1 MPDSARMQRI
11 EFCFFDA
18 GGGHRA
24 AATALQMSIEAQQ
37 RSWDVRLANLQ
48 ELMDELDILKR
59 YAGIRIEDYYNW
71 MLRSGWTLG
80 SVYLMK
86 VLQFAIWARH
96 RATVRLLERHWRE
109 TAPDMV
115 VSFVPHFNRALC
127 ESFANAWPGRP
138 FVTVL
143 TDIADIPPHFW
154 IERQRQYLVCGSE
167 RAVQQAREHGH
178 MDNRI
183 FHASGMI
190 LHPRFYEPPVE
201 ERAAGLARLALRAD
215 LPTAVVLFG
224 GYGSQ
229 AMLEIAKRL
238 DESKLELQLIF
249 ICGRNEKLAAALRAG
264 KPRLPRFVEGFTKDV
279 NQYMHL
285 ADFFI
290 GKPGPGSVSEALAM
304 KLPVIVACNAWTLP
318 QERYNAE
325 WVVEND
331 VGVALRSF
339 DEIVPAVGRMI
350 EPANLARFRA
360 NAGGLKN
367 RAVFEIPGML
377 EQILESNARVGET
390 VEAAKS

>member
-1 MPDSARMQRI
+1 MQRI
-11 EFCFFDA
+11 ELCFFDA

-37 RSWDVRLANLQ
+37 RSWDVRLLNIQ
-48 ELMDELDILKR
+48 ELLEELDILKR

-86 VLQFAIWARH
+86 VLQFVIWSRH
-96 RATVRLLERHWRE
+96 AAMVRVLERHWRE

-115 VSFVPHFNRALC
+115 VSFIPHFNRAIY

-143 TDIADIPPHFW
+143 TDIADFPPHFW

-167 RAVQQAREHGH
+167 RAMEQAREHGH

-183 FHASGMI
+183 FRASGMI
-190 LHPRFYEPPVE
+190 LHPRFYEAPVE
-201 ERAAGLARLALRAD
+201 ERVAGRLRLGLRED

-229 AMLEIAKRL
+229 AMLEIAERL

-249 ICGRNEKLAAALRAG
+249 ICGRNEKLASALRAG

-279 NQYMHL
+279 NRYMHL

-290 GKPGPGSVSEALAM
+290 GKPGPGSVNEALATR
-304 KLPVIVACNAWTLP
+304 LPVIVACNAWTLP
-318 QERYNAE
+318 QERYNAT
-325 WVVEND
+325 WVLEKE
-331 VGVALRSF
+331 VGVVLRSF
-339 DEIVPAVGRMI
+339 SKIVPAVGTMI

-367 RAVFEIPGML
+367 QAVFEIPAML
-377 EQILESNARVGET
+377 EQILEKTANV
-390 VEAAKS
+390 VEPYAAVKS

>member
-1 MPDSARMQRI
+1 MPESLPMERI
-11 EFCFFDA
+11 ECCFFDA

-24 AATALQMSIEAQQ
+24 AATALEMSIAAQR
-37 RSWDVRLANLQ
+37 RSWDVRLLNIQ
-48 ELMDELDILKR
+48 ELLEELDILKR

-86 VLQFAIWARH
+86 VLQFVIWSRH
-96 RATVRLLERHWRE
+96 AAMVRVLERHWRE

-115 VSFVPHFNRALC
+115 VSFIPHFNRAIY
-127 ESFANAWPGRP
+127 ESFANAYPGRP

-143 TDIADIPPHFW
+143 TDIADFPPHFW
-154 IERQRQYLVCGSE
+154 IERQRQFLVCGSE
-167 RAVQQAREHGH
+167 RAVEQAREHGH

-183 FHASGMI
+183 FRASGMI
-190 LHPRFYEPPVE
+190 LHPRFYEPAVE
-201 ERAAGLARLALRAD
+201 ERVAGRLRLGLRAD

-229 AMLEIAKRL
+229 AMLEIAERL
-238 DESKLELQLIF
+238 DDSKLELQLIF
-249 ICGRNEKLAAALRAG
+249 ICGRNEKLAGALRSG
-264 KPRLPRFVEGFTKDV
+264 KSRLPRYVEGFTKDV
-279 NQYMHL
+279 NRYMQV

-304 KLPVIVACNAWTLP
+304 RLPVIVSCNAWTLP

-325 WVVEND
+325 WVLENE
-331 VGVALRSF
+331 VGVVLRSF
-339 DEIVPAVGRMI
+339 AEIVPAVARMI

-367 RAVFEIPGML
+367 QAVFEIPGML
-377 EQILESNARVGET
+377 EQILESNTRAAET
-390 VEAAKS
+390 VEAAKN

>member
-1 MPDSARMQRI
+1 MQRI

-24 AATALQMSIEAQQ
+24 AATALQMSIQAQE
-37 RSWDVRLANLQ
+37 RSWDVRLLNIQ
-48 ELMDELDILKR
+48 ELLDELDILKR
-59 YAGIRIEDYYNW
+59 FAGIRIEDQYNW

-86 VLQFAIWARH
+86 VLQFAIWSRH
-96 RATVRLLERHWRE
+96 AATVRVLERHWRE
-109 TAPDMV
+109 TQPDMV
-115 VSFVPHFNRALC
+115 VSFIPHFNRALC
-127 ESFANAWPGRP
+127 ESFANVWPGRP

-143 TDIADIPPHFW
+143 TDIADFPPHFW

-167 RAVQQAREHGH
+167 RAVQQAHEHGH

-183 FHASGMI
+183 FRASGMI
-190 LHPRFYEPPVE
+190 LHPRFYEPVVE
-201 ERAAGLARLALRAD
+201 ERAAGLARLGLRAD

-229 AMLEIAKRL
+229 AMLEIAERL
-238 DESKLELQLIF
+238 DDSKLELQLIF
-249 ICGRNEKLAAALRAG
+249 ICGRNEKLASALRVG
-264 KPRLPRFVEGFTKDV
+264 GSRLPRFVEGFTKDV
-279 NQYMHL
+279 NRYMHL

-304 KLPVIVACNAWTLP
+304 QLPVIVSCNAWTLP

-325 WVVEND
+325 WVLENE
-331 VGVALRSF
+331 VGVVLRSF
-339 DEIVPAVGRMI
+339 SEIVPAVGRMI

-377 EQILESNARVGET
+377 EQVLEKSEKI
-390 VEAAKS
+390 VESYTAVKS

>member
-1 MPDSARMQRI
+1 MRDSARMQRI

-24 AATALQMSIEAQQ
+24 AATALQMSIQAQE
-37 RSWDVRLANLQ
+37 RLWDVRLLNIQ
-48 ELMDELDILKR
+48 ELLDELDILKR

-86 VLQFAIWARH
+86 VLQFAIWSRH
-96 RATVRLLERHWRE
+96 TATVRVLERHWRA

-115 VSFVPHFNRALC
+115 VSFIPHFNRALC

-143 TDIADIPPHFW
+143 TDIADYPPHFW
-154 IERQRQYLVCGSE
+154 IERQRQFLVCGSE
-167 RAVQQAREHGH
+167 RALEQAREHGH

-183 FHASGMI
+183 FRASGMI
-190 LHPRFYEPPVE
+190 LHPRFYEAPVE
-201 ERAAGLARLALRAD
+201 ERVAGLARLGLRAD

-229 AMLEIAKRL
+229 AMLEIAERL
-238 DESKLELQLIF
+238 DDSKLELQLIF
-249 ICGRNEKLAAALRAG
+249 ICGRNEKLASALRVG
-264 KPRLPRFVEGFTKDV
+264 GTRLPRFVEGFTKDV
-279 NQYMHL
+279 NRYMHL

-304 KLPVIVACNAWTLP
+304 QLPVIVSCNAWTLP

-325 WVVEND
+325 WVLENE
-331 VGVALRSF
+331 VGVVLRSF
-339 DEIVPAVGRMI
+339 SEIVPAVGRMI

-377 EQILESNARVGET
+377 EQVLEKSEKI
-390 VEAAKS
+390 VESYTAVKS

>member
-1 MPDSARMQRI
+1 MQRI

-24 AATALQMSIEAQQ
+24 AATALQMSIPAQE
-37 RSWDVRLANLQ
+37 RSWDVRLLNIQ
-48 ELMDELDILKR
+48 ELLDELDILKR

-86 VLQFAIWARH
+86 VLQFAIWSRH
-96 RATVRLLERHWRE
+96 AATVRVLERHWRE

-115 VSFVPHFNRALC
+115 VSFIPHFNRALC

-143 TDIADIPPHFW
+143 TDIADFPPHFW

-167 RAVQQAREHGH
+167 RAVEQAREHGH

-183 FHASGMI
+183 FRASGMI
-190 LHPRFYEPPVE
+190 LHPRFYEAPVE
-201 ERAAGLARLALRAD
+201 ERVAGLARLGLRAD

-229 AMLEIAKRL
+229 AMLEIAERL
-238 DESKLELQLIF
+238 DDSKLELQLIF
-249 ICGRNEKLAAALRAG
+249 ICGRNEKLASALRVG
-264 KPRLPRFVEGFTKDV
+264 GSRLPRFVEGFTKDV
-279 NQYMHL
+279 NRYMHL

-304 KLPVIVACNAWTLP
+304 KLPVIVSCNAWTLP
-318 QERYNAE
+318 QERYNAT
-325 WVVEND
+325 WVLENE
-331 VGVALRSF
+331 VGVVLRSF
-339 DEIVPAVGRMI
+339 SEIVPAVGRMI

-367 RAVFEIPGML
+367 RAAFEIPGML
-377 EQILESNARVGET
+377 EQILEKSEKS
-390 VEAAKS
+390 VEPYAAVKT